1 MRRLG
6 TLLLCM
12 VLAPALGAQAP
23 GDSGAGHAR
32 QEWRERFQK
41 QRETWIREAL
51 GLSADQAAKLSATH
65 EKFMAQ
71 RKTAVEEMRAIR
83 QALRAQLR
91 PGVAANVDSVR
102 KLLDAEDRSTSALFQ
117 LRREE
122 QHEIGTYLSP
132 VQVAQLRMMRWTA
145 RFRMRQGRGMRGW
158 MNRGMDRDHDG
169 PGGPPDGPEGHGL
182 EPT

>member
-12 VLAPALGAQAP
+12 FLAPVLGAQAP

-41 QRETWIREAL
+41 QREARIRDAL

-65 EKFMAQ
+65 EKFAAQ
-71 RKTAVEEMRAIR
+71 RKTAVEQMRTIR
-83 QALRAQLR
+83 RALHAQLR

-102 KLLDAEDRSTSALFQ
+102 KLLDADDRGTAALFQ
-117 LRREE
+117 LRRDE
-122 QHEIGTYLSP
+122 QHEIATYLSP
-132 VQVAQLRMMRWTA
+132 VQVAQLRMMRWAA
-145 RFRMRQGRGMRGW
+145 RLRMRFGRGMRGW
-158 MNRGMDRDHDG
+158 MDRGHHA
-169 PGGPPDGPEGHGL
+169 PDGPADGPQGHGP